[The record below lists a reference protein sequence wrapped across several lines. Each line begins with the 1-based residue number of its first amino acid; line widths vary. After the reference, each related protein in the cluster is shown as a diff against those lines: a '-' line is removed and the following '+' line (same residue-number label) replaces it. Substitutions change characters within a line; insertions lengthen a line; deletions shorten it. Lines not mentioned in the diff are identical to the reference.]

1 MVHIYKSNLFVYI
14 MYGGMALPLPIL
26 LGKEPSNP
34 IRVPLMTPHQT

>member
-1 MVHIYKSNLFVYI
+1 MYI
-14 MYGGMALPLPIL
+14 MYGGMVSPPPIM